1 MGSPWKAVGADRLRV
16 GSGIPSNAIRVA
28 DEVVATIAWSGGIL
42 GARPPVRRPCVHVT
56 FALVLG
62 ATLLAA
68 ATSSQNAPAAAV
80 SALVSVIAD
89 VEAGRRGT
97 PIVGQPTPDGNT
109 IVTFLARRAGG
120 RVPRIV
126 SDVTGW
132 GERGDGTFDTGVG
145 TMRRVGRTDWYS
157 LEASVAPCARIEYLI
172 AYGVGDYRL
181 DPHNPRHVGPPPASE
196 FVTPGYEPPEEL
208 AGPPESLAGAI
219 AAISVESRALGGP
232 RRGFVYSPP
241 GDRLRPDSPVA
252 VFLDLRAGQ
261 IARVIDWLV
270 ARGRIEAPVAVFV
283 DPHAEGIAGD
293 REGAVRTFLAEDL
306 PAWLASHRGATQAP
320 GDAAIIAIS
329 FGAKDAVDA
338 AITGVTGAFG
348 RVGLL
353 IPGRRIGPA
362 DLDAIA
368 RRPHP
373 RLRVAMLAGRY
384 DQANLATARA
394 LRAALAGAGDVVDY
408 AEVPE
413 GHSPRTWLNHLR
425 FVLVSLFGPA
435 SPPGPRRH
443 PAAPG
448 DVGGDRAY
456 RARDERLLA
465 RLADASA
472 RCAGRWDADAV
483 CLTTL
488 RQLRQDELQLFADVR
503 AHAFTDLTESNYWHR
518 GRLKF
523 PSEIEQ
529 LLRRVERP

>member
-1 MGSPWKAVGADRLRV
+1 M
-16 GSGIPSNAIRVA
+16 
-28 DEVVATIAWSGGIL
+28 
-42 GARPPVRRPCVHVT
+42 RRQCFHVT
-56 FALVLG
+56 FALVLS

-68 ATSSQNAPAAAV
+68 ASSSQEAPAAGTRDLASAV
-80 SALVSVIAD
+80 AD
-89 VEAGRRGT
+89 VEVRRRGT
-97 PIVGQPTPDGNT
+97 PIVGEPMPDGHT
-109 IVTFLARRAGG
+109 TVTFLARRDGG

-132 GERGDGTFDTGVG
+132 GEREDGTFDAGIG
-145 TMRRVGRTDWYS
+145 TMRRVGSTDWYW
-157 LEASVAPCARIEYLI
+157 LDASVAPRARVEYLI
-172 AYGVGDYRL
+172 AYGAGDYRL
-181 DPHNPRHVGPPPASE
+181 DPHNPRQVGPPPASE

-208 AGPPESLAGAI
+208 ADPPVSPAGAF
-219 AAISVESRALGGP
+219 AAVSIESRALGGP
-232 RRGFVYSPP
+232 RNGLVYSPP
-241 GDRLRPDSPVA
+241 GNRLRPDSPVA

-270 ARGRIEAPVAVFV
+270 AGGHIEAPVAVFV
-283 DPHAEGIAGD
+283 DPHTEGVASD
-293 REGAVRTFLAEDL
+293 REHAVRTFLAEEL
-306 PAWLASHRGATQAP
+306 PAWLASRRAATTAP
-320 GDAAIIAIS
+320 GDLAIIAIS

-338 AITGVTGAFG
+338 AITSGAGAFG
-348 RVGLL
+348 RIGLL

-362 DLDAIA
+362 QLDAVA
-368 RRPHP
+368 TRPHP
-373 RLRVAMLAGRY
+373 RTRVAILAGRY

-394 LRAALAGAGDVVDY
+394 LRAAFAGAGDLVHY
-408 AEVPE
+408 SEVPE

-425 FVLVSLFGPA
+425 FVLVSLFGPTVPPA
-435 SPPGPRRH
+435 RPGPRRE

-448 DVGGDRAY
+448 DAAGDRAY
-456 RARDERLLA
+456 RARDERLQA

-472 RCAGRWDADAV
+472 RCAGRWAADAV
-483 CLTTL
+483 CLATL